1 MPGGTDRDYS
11 VIASLASLLRR
22 RLKFSFTVSRC
33 STTPSSRTTGFYHL
47 AIQTLIEL
55 SVMPGGSEDGV
66 KAGKDVIE
74 QTNNRFK
81 KVKEGEE
88 KADKRRN
95 AVSTL
100 KSAASGREEAKAR
113 RDAQQREDAL
123 GALRSATGKREEAK
137 RTLRRKPQLGCG
149 GSPAGG
155 TPPTGW
161 AEKMK
166 SRPTTQGSLATHWVP
181 SGWVEKLVGTQWA
194 GQEVENPAHGAPRR
208 SLTPAEVLAAAQA
221 RKKKQ
226 QDDDERK

>member
-1 MPGGTDRDYS
+1 
-11 VIASLASLLRR
+11 
-22 RLKFSFTVSRC
+22 
-33 STTPSSRTTGFYHL
+33 
-47 AIQTLIEL
+47 
-55 SVMPGGSEDGV
+55 MPGGSEDGV

-95 AVSTL
+95 A
-100 KSAASGREEAKAR
+100 
-113 RDAQQREDAL
+113 
-123 GALRSATGKREEAK
+123 
-137 RTLRRKPQLGCG
+137 
-149 GSPAGG
+149 
-155 TPPTGW
+155 
-161 AEKMK
+161 
-166 SRPTTQGSLATHWVP
+166 SLATHWVP